1 MEGKNSMNRTQR
13 AKVKMLRGVQNSAK
27 EMKNSTISIGR
38 HLQDLKCDAKREKK
52 MRRMVTEY
60 KVAIKNEKE
69 AITA

>member
-1 MEGKNSMNRTQR
+1 MNRTQR
-13 AKVKMLRGVQNSAK
+13 AKVRMLRSVQNSAK
-27 EMKNSTISIGR
+27 EMKNSTLSIGR
-38 HLQDLKCDAKREKK
+38 YSEDLKCDARREKK